1 MLYLRMSTKITYPSH
16 YDDEDKANYDALISQ
31 GQALIG
37 KKLAKCDE
45 FLLDLSAKMT
55 INKIKGYKTDLTEEE
70 IFQQIKDHKQAL
82 KDIDIITPEG
92 LYEEGQNPLEL
103 NPFYK
108 NEPPENNDP
117 EPKHPSE
124 LNLIE

>member
-1 MLYLRMSTKITYPSH
+1 MSKIIYPEH

-55 INKIKGYKTDLTEEE
+55 INKIKGYKSDLTEEE
-70 IFQQIKDHKQAL
+70 IIEQMRNHKEAL
-82 KDIDIITPEG
+82 KDNAISTPEK
-92 LYEEGQNPLEL
+92 LYEIGQHPLEL

-108 NEPPENNDP
+108 NEPPENNEP
-117 EPKHPSE
+117 EPYDPKHPTE

>member
-1 MLYLRMSTKITYPSH
+1 MSTKITYPSH

>member
-1 MLYLRMSTKITYPSH
+1 MSKIIYPSH
-16 YDDEDKANYDALISQ
+16 YDDEDKANYDALIAQ
-31 GQALIG
+31 GQAMIG
-37 KKLAKCDE
+37 KKLARCDE

-55 INKIKGYKTDLTEEE
+55 INKIKGYKTDLSEEE

-82 KDIDIITPEG
+82 KENNITTPEG
-92 LYEEGQNPLEL
+92 LYEEGQHPLEL
-103 NPFYK
+103 NPIYK

-117 EPKHPSE
+117 DPKHPSE

>member
-1 MLYLRMSTKITYPSH
+1 MSTKITYPSH

-37 KKLAKCDE
+37 KKIAKCDE

>member
-1 MLYLRMSTKITYPSH
+1 MSTKITYPSH
-16 YDDEDKANYDALISQ
+16 YDNEDKANYDALISQ

>member
-1 MLYLRMSTKITYPSH
+1 MSTKITYPSH

-37 KKLAKCDE
+37 KKIAKCDE

-55 INKIKGYKTDLTEEE
+55 INKIKGYKTDLTEDE
-70 IFQQIKDHKQAL
+70 IFQQIKDHKEAL
-82 KDIDIITPEG
+82 KDNSVNTPEG
-92 LYEEGQNPLEL
+92 LYEIGQHPLEL

>member
-1 MLYLRMSTKITYPSH
+1 MSKIIYPEH

-31 GQALIG
+31 GQLLIG

-45 FLLDLSAKMT
+45 FLLDISAKMT
-55 INKIKGYKTDLTEEE
+55 INKIKGYKSDLTEEE
-70 IFQQIKDHKQAL
+70 IIEQMRNHKEAL
-82 KDIDIITPEG
+82 KDNAISTPEK
-92 LYEEGQNPLEL
+92 LYEEGQHPLEL

-108 NEPPENNDP
+108 NEPINQDP
-117 EPKHPSE
+117 EPYDPKHPTE

>member
-1 MLYLRMSTKITYPSH
+1 MSTKITYPSH

-55 INKIKGYKTDLTEEE
+55 INQIKGYKTDLTEDE

-82 KDIDIITPEG
+82 KDNSVNTPEG
-92 LYEEGQNPLEL
+92 LYEEGQHPLEL
-103 NPFYK
+103 NPYYK
-108 NEPPENNDP
+108 NEPLENNDP

>member
-1 MLYLRMSTKITYPSH
+1 MNKIVYPAF

-55 INKIKGYKTDLTEEE
+55 INQIKGYKSDLNEEE
-70 IFQQIKDHKQAL
+70 IIEQMRNHKEAL
-82 KDIDIITPEG
+82 KDNAISTPEK
-92 LYEEGQNPLEL
+92 LYEIGKHPLEL
-103 NPFYK
+103 NPYYK

-117 EPKHPSE
+117 EPEPYDPKHPSE

>member
-1 MLYLRMSTKITYPSH
+1 MSTKITYPSH

-55 INKIKGYKTDLTEEE
+55 INQIKGYKSDLNEEE
-70 IFQQIKDHKQAL
+70 IIEQMRNHKEAL
-82 KDIDIITPEG
+82 KDNAISTPEK
-92 LYEEGQNPLEL
+92 LYEIGKHPLEL
-103 NPFYK
+103 NPYYK

-117 EPKHPSE
+117 EPEPYDPKHPSE

>member
-1 MLYLRMSTKITYPSH
+1 MSKIIYPEH

-55 INKIKGYKTDLTEEE
+55 INKIKGYKSDLTEEE
-70 IFQQIKDHKQAL
+70 IIEQMRNHKEAL
-82 KDIDIITPEG
+82 KDNAISTPEK
-92 LYEEGQNPLEL
+92 LYEIGQHPLEL

-117 EPKHPSE
+117 EPYDPKHPTE

>member
-1 MLYLRMSTKITYPSH
+1 MSKIIYPSH
-16 YDDEDKANYDALISQ
+16 YDEEDKANYDALISQ

-55 INKIKGYKTDLTEEE
+55 INKIKGYKSDLTEEE
-70 IFQQIKDHKQAL
+70 IIEQMRNHKEAL
-82 KDIDIITPEG
+82 KDNAISTPEK
-92 LYEEGQNPLEL
+92 LYEIGQHPLEL

-108 NEPPENNDP
+108 NEPPENNEP
-117 EPKHPSE
+117 EPYDPKHPSE

>member
-1 MLYLRMSTKITYPSH
+1 MSTKITYPSH

-55 INKIKGYKTDLTEEE
+55 INQIKGYKTDLTEDE

-117 EPKHPSE
+117 EPYDPKHPSE

>member
-1 MLYLRMSTKITYPSH
+1 MSNKIVYPLGW
-16 YDDEDKANYDALISQ
+16 DDEDKANYDALISQ

-37 KKLAKCDE
+37 KKLAKCDS

-55 INKIKGYKTDLTEEE
+55 INQIKGYKTDLTEDE
-70 IFQQIKDHKQAL
+70 IFQQIKDHKQ
-82 KDIDIITPEG
+82 
-92 LYEEGQNPLEL
+92 EGQHPLEL
-103 NPFYK
+103 NPYYK

-117 EPKHPSE
+117 EPYDPKHPTE

>member
-1 MLYLRMSTKITYPSH
+1 MSTKITYPSH
-16 YDDEDKANYDALISQ
+16 YDNEDKANYDALISQ

-55 INKIKGYKTDLTEEE
+55 INKIKGYKSDLTEEE
-70 IFQQIKDHKQAL
+70 IIKQMRDHKEAL
-82 KDIDIITPEG
+82 KDNAISTPEK
-92 LYEEGQNPLEL
+92 LYEIGQHPLEL

-108 NEPPENNDP
+108 NEPINQDP
-117 EPKHPSE
+117 EPYDPKHPTE

>member
-1 MLYLRMSTKITYPSH
+1 MSKIIYPEH

-55 INKIKGYKTDLTEEE
+55 INKIKGYKSDLTEEE
-70 IFQQIKDHKQAL
+70 IIEQMRNHKEAL
-82 KDIDIITPEG
+82 KDNAISTPEK
-92 LYEEGQNPLEL
+92 LYEIGQHPLEL

-108 NEPPENNDP
+108 NEPPENNEP
-117 EPKHPSE
+117 EPYDPKHPSE

>member
-1 MLYLRMSTKITYPSH
+1 MNKIIYPLGW
-16 YDDEDKANYDALISQ
+16 DEEDKANYDLLIAQ

-55 INKIKGYKTDLTEEE
+55 INKIKNYKTDLTEEE
-70 IFQQIKDHKQAL
+70 IFQQMRDHKEAL
-82 KDIDIITPEG
+82 KDINIITPEG
-92 LYEEGQNPLEL
+92 LYAEGEHPLEL

-108 NEPPENNDP
+108 NEPQDP
-117 EPKHPSE
+117 EPYDPKHPSE